1 MLTAM
6 QATLVSNLGDFL
18 SSTLGSPC
26 RCQYRY
32 GREFIWSNDANGF
45 VMSVNII
52 YGRRATVLLGDPVA
66 KYAEDL
72 SYLITESTQLP
83 VQILQEV

>member
-6 QATLVSNLGDFL
+6 QATLVTNIGDFL
-18 SSTLGSPC
+18 SSTLGSHC

-32 GREFIWSNDANGF
+32 GREFIWSNDTDGF

-52 YGRRATVLLGDPVA
+52 YGRRATVWLSNSVT

-72 SYLITESTQLP
+72 SRLIAESTQLP

>member
-6 QATLVSNLGDFL
+6 QATLVTNLGDYL
-18 SSTLGSPC
+18 SSILGRHC

-52 YGRRATVLLGDPVA
+52 YGRRATVLLGDPVG
-66 KYAEDL
+66 KYVEEI

-83 VQILQEV
+83 VRILQEV

>member
-6 QATLVSNLGDFL
+6 QATLVTNLEDFL
-18 SSTLGSPC
+18 SSRLGSHC

-32 GREFIWSNDANGF
+32 GREFVWSNHANGLI
-45 VMSVNII
+45 MCVNII
-52 YGRRATVLLGDPVA
+52 YGRRVTVLLGDPVA

>member
-6 QATLVSNLGDFL
+6 QATLVTNLEDFL
-18 SSTLGSPC
+18 SSTLGSHC

-32 GREFIWSNDANGF
+32 GREFIWSSHANGF
-45 VMSVNII
+45 VMCVNII
-52 YGRRATVLLGDPVA
+52 YGRRVTVWLSDSVSR
-66 KYAEDL
+66 YAEDL